1 MERKRFHNGKTG
13 KNFQLTI
20 KKQLQLPLKAVKEGI
35 IFIWVEKEYISDVLQ
50 FFEDQNIKYVEN
62 LVWARL
68 TNLKNSIIKLFILRE
83 IKQFKRL
90 L

>member
-1 MERKRFHNGKTG
+1 
-13 KNFQLTI
+13 
-20 KKQLQLPLKAVKEGI
+20 
-35 IFIWVEKEYISDVLQ
+35 VEKEYISDVLQ